1 MNRWHPRTCILLGL
15 CSLAILLGNDGCE
28 SEEEESVPIADAG
41 ADLIIALGEAA
52 ALDGSLSKDPAGGT
66 LVYHWYLESKPV
78 SSDVTLES
86 FTQNA
91 SKNAVN
97 SSFVPDQPGTYGV
110 SLYVVNDAA
119 VASDLDYVVVIA
131 GSTNTLP
138 IADAGE
144 DVNVA
149 VDQVAN
155 LDGTASADPEGADLS
170 YEWSFDLVPPDSALS
185 EEENLFN
192 QGSPEAAIVPDVA
205 GQYVL
210 RLRVYDGEF
219 WSAPDFVTVSAVDD
233 NELPI
238 ANAGESW
245 ELTPCSD
252 DLVEFDGRASY
263 DPEGSD
269 ITYQWELVSVPD
281 GSTVNQGDVAGLET
295 GTPSLT
301 WDVVGL
307 YTLRLVVND
316 GVLDSEPDYVAVR
329 SVPHL
334 PNEPPPTADA
344 GGDILIDASAYCNGG
359 NCSPCSSREEIL
371 DGSWSSDPDND
382 PLDYTWSILSGTATI
397 NGEHAEQAELV
408 LPSLNTTPDNY
419 TTAIVQVQL
428 QVEDCQGEDGRD
440 TDVIAVTFRCFGAT
454 Y

>member
-1 MNRWHPRTCILLGL
+1 MCILLGL
-15 CSLAILLGNDGCE
+15 CSLVILMGNDGCDT
-28 SEEEESVPIADAG
+28 EEIVSVPTADAG
-41 ADLIIALGEAA
+41 ADLVIALGEAA
-52 ALDGSLSKDPAGGT
+52 ALDGSASKDPEALE
-66 LVYHWYLESKPV
+66 LVYYWNLESKPV
-78 SSDVTLES
+78 SSDVTTEA

-91 SKNAVN
+91 SKQAVN

-110 SLYVVNDAA
+110 SLYVENSDGNT
-119 VASDLDYVVVIA
+119 SDLDYVVVIA

-155 LDGTASADPEGADLS
+155 LDGTASNDPEGATLS
-170 YEWSFDLVPPDSALS
+170 YEWAFDLVPPESALT
-185 EEENLFN
+185 EEEDLFN

-219 WSAPDFVTVSAVDD
+219 WSAPDFVTVSVVDD
-233 NELPI
+233 NALPL

-252 DLVEFDGRASY
+252 DIVEFDGRGSY
-263 DPEGSD
+263 DPDGED
-269 ITYQWELVSVPD
+269 ITYHWELVSVPD
-281 GSTVNQGDVAGLET
+281 GSAVTEADITGLET
-295 GTPSLT
+295 GTPSFT

-307 YTLRLVVND
+307 YTLRLTVND

-329 SVPHL
+329 TVPHL
-334 PNEPPPTADA
+334 PNDPPTADA
-344 GGDILIDASAYCNGG
+344 GGNITIEASAYCSGT
-359 NCSPCSSREEIL
+359 CSPCGSREEIL

-382 PLDYTWSILSGTATI
+382 PLDYTWAIISGSASI

-408 LPSLNTTPDNY
+408 LPSLNTTPGSY
-419 TTAIVQVQL
+419 ASVEVEVQL
-428 QVEDCQGEDGRD
+428 DVEDCQGESGRD
-440 TDVIAVTFRCFGAT
+440 SDVVTVTFRCFGQT

>member
-1 MNRWHPRTCILLGL
+1 MNRWHSRMCILLGL
-15 CSLAILLGNDGCE
+15 CSLVILLGNEGCE
-28 SEEEESVPIADAG
+28 SEEAASVPNADAG
-41 ADLIIALGEAA
+41 ADMVIALGEAA
-52 ALDGSLSKDPAGGT
+52 ALDGSASKDPAA
-66 LVYHWYLESKPV
+66 LELLYYWNLESKPV
-78 SSDVTLES
+78 SSDVTTET
-86 FTQNA
+86 FTQNE
-91 SKNAVN
+91 SKQAVN

-110 SLYVVNDAA
+110 SLYVENTDGTS
-119 VASDLDYVVVIA
+119 SDLDYVVVIA

-155 LDGTASADPEGADLS
+155 LDGTASNDPEGATLS
-170 YEWSFDLVPPDSALS
+170 YEWSFDLVPAESALT
-185 EEENLFN
+185 EEEDLFN

-210 RLRVYDGEF
+210 RLRAYDGEF

-233 NELPI
+233 NALPL
-238 ANAGESW
+238 ANAGDSW
-245 ELTPCSD
+245 ELTPCSAD
-252 DLVEFDGRASY
+252 VVEFDGRASY
-263 DPEGSD
+263 DPEGED
-269 ITYQWELVSVPD
+269 ITYHWELVSVP
-281 GSTVNQGDVAGLET
+281 GDSAVTAADIMGLET
-295 GTPSLT
+295 GSPSFT

-307 YTLRLVVND
+307 YTLRLTVND

-329 SVPHL
+329 TVPHL
-334 PNEPPPTADA
+334 PNDPPTADA
-344 GGDILIDASAYCNGG
+344 GVDLTIQASAYCNGG
-359 NCSPCSSREEIL
+359 TCSPCSSREEIL

-382 PLDYTWSILSGTATI
+382 SLDYTWSIISGSASI

-408 LPSLNTTPDNY
+408 LPSQSTTPNTT
-419 TTAIVQVQL
+419 TTTVVEVEL

-440 TDVIAVTFRCFGAT
+440 SDTVQVIFYCTGQT